1 MKSRLTL
8 TLRPSPSLQSQNV
21 HRTFLRVRFLKYI
34 IIAVRLLTRVSYHI
48 HIIRSPRN
56 RGRGRKCS
64 RLDSC
69 KSTAR
74 PTSIDARLRRND
86 PHFAPY
92 RASARHMRESCY
104 KNDPG
109 TISAVADRDS
119 IGRNFP
125 SNSSDLSIA
134 ALVESSMNASD
145 AITRSVP
152 LRTPR
157 RNAPPRGDSLVAAA
171 KGWLPKRGIPIR
183 GSFAEARVA
192 PICLGSLRG
201 TETSWKLDRRYPP
214 RSLSLLLP
222 RSACLPFV
230 SSARPPRRTNNNES
244 NEAESRSDA
253 TCARSRRGRSASL
266 AEKCTAK
273 SLYPLLPP
281 SSRHKG
287 SSRSENCDPLHRSRG
302 EVSLSL
308 SPPPPFS
315 SPSSPRRAYVSG
327 ACHAFLAR
335 YLAHSDEAS
344 HENREHARAPTL
356 FLPLPPTVC
365 LSACLSGYLRFF
377 IYAGSN
383 SSSTRRCYTRQCVA
397 HARSSTFPKKRDARF
412 RIWARMENERE
423 VSVRIA
429 SYAFMIHSL
438 FLYIG

>member
-1 MKSRLTL
+1 
-8 TLRPSPSLQSQNV
+8 
-21 HRTFLRVRFLKYI
+21 
-34 IIAVRLLTRVSYHI
+34 
-48 HIIRSPRN
+48 
-56 RGRGRKCS
+56 
-64 RLDSC
+64 
-69 KSTAR
+69 
-74 PTSIDARLRRND
+74 
-86 PHFAPY
+86 
-92 RASARHMRESCY
+92 MRESCY

-109 TISAVADRDS
+109 TISAIADRDS
-119 IGRNFP
+119 VGRNFP

-152 LRTPR
+152 PRTPR

-230 SSARPPRRTNNNES
+230 SSVRPPRRTNNNES

-273 SLYPLLPP
+273 SLYPLLRPRP
-281 SSRHKG
+281 FSPRHRG

-302 EVSLSL
+302 QVSLSL
-308 SPPPPFS
+308 PPPPPFS
-315 SPSSPRRAYVSG
+315 FPSSPRRAYVSG
-327 ACHAFLAR
+327 ACRAFLAR
-335 YLAHSDEAS
+335 YLAHSDKRVTRTAS
-344 HENREHARAPTL
+344 MHAR
-356 FLPLPPTVC
+356 LPPSFPSLPPSVC
-365 LSACLSGYLRFF
+365 LPVYLAISAFSFMPDLISPRRSRMLHATMRGACALVDVPEE
-377 IYAGSN
+377 
-383 SSSTRRCYTRQCVA
+383 TRCNA
-397 HARSSTFPKKRDARF
+397 MF
-412 RIWARMENERE
+412 
-423 VSVRIA
+423 
-429 SYAFMIHSL
+429 
-438 FLYIG
+438 